1 MNVAGA
7 VWDHLRLQLHDLR
20 GFVRLL
26 WNLSPL
32 RCLGLLIAL
41 FGAQP
46 SQGQSLEGAPSEGWA
61 RWQVPKQA
69 GTGRVCCFEG
79 ADLTGRGCSLD
90 ARPKGYHLNASTR
103 DASASD
109 RLDVYVRFAAGEAVD
124 LRAYDGACPVHSA
137 SPPIELAAVSPESS
151 VRWLVAQ
158 SVAEQRS
165 RGSKAALAD
174 SALTAVALHATPAA
188 TAALIDLSAA
198 ARPEALRRSATFW
211 LGQARGEAGIE
222 RVLALSR
229 GAEADAF
236 LEHLAFVLS
245 QSELPQART
254 GLSALADAG
263 RSDEVRG
270 SALFWIAQAGWQD
283 AEPRILAVL
292 ADDASPALQEKA
304 VFALSQLEK
313 GADEALIRVLE
324 GRYPRAAKKQALFW
338 LSQSD
343 SELAFAFLDRHLSEG
358 AS

>member
-1 MNVAGA
+1 MSVVGA
-7 VWDHLRLQLHDLR
+7 VWDHLRLQLHDLQ

-41 FGAQP
+41 LCPQP

-61 RWQVPKQA
+61 RWQVPKQP
-69 GTGRVCCFEG
+69 GTGRVCCFED

-90 ARPKGYHLNASTR
+90 ARAKGYHVNAST
-103 DASASD
+103 AESPASD

-137 SPPIELAAVSPESS
+137 LPPIELAAVSPDDS

-158 SVAEQRS
+158 SAAEPRS
-165 RGSKAALAD
+165 RGSKSALAD
-174 SALTAVALHATPAA
+174 SALTALALHATPAA

-198 ARPEALRRSATFW
+198 DKPEALRRSATFW
-211 LGQARGEAGIE
+211 LGQARAEPGIE
-222 RVLALSR
+222 RVLALSH
-229 GAEADAF
+229 GNEPDGF

-245 QSELPQART
+245 QSELSQARA
-254 GLSALADAG
+254 GLSALAGTG
-263 RSDEVRG
+263 RSDAVRG

-283 AEPRILAVL
+283 AEQRILAVL
-292 ADDASPALQEKA
+292 ADDAVPALQEKA

-313 GADEALIRVLE
+313 GADEALIRLLE

-338 LSQSD
+338 LSQSE
-343 SELAFAFLDRHLSEG
+343 SKLAFEFLDRHLSEVG
-358 AS
+358 R